1 MSLLEYWNVDADD
14 NSDALTAGL
23 IDAIGDGVNALL
35 DPKSTDRD
43 ATSNRER
50 VASAIKATDSRI
62 WELAEALRR
71 TRQDRDD
78 FENAVGAEQ
87 QRVADLEQDVATVT
101 ARAGYVTPRAKHSR
115 GVDRRVSIHLF
126 PYDRTPKP
134 TSRNLLCSRI
144 AGRCSSPSRPL
155 RSPPRAD
162 RRRHRS
168 PQPSRTHRPR
178 RRRSSIRTTARISPR
193 SISRRRTDRA
203 RIAAR
208 RGIRR
213 RRDRLR
219 QTRPERGGH
228 RSSRRR
234 KKRRKHRKQT
244 RAAGNAAG
252 DRDTTPDRLAD
263 RRLAPL
269 SNPNRQ
275 NRPKTR

>member
-101 ARAGYVTPRAKHSR
+101 ARAIAAESSLAEVSKQYVDMKAHAEALAIDITSTRAR
-115 GVDRRVSIHLF
+115 LDEQNDRVDELERQLEERTNER
-126 PYDRTPKP
+126 DRNWHTVVQQNDEIEAV
-134 TSRNLLCSRI
+134 RYQLAQMRQR
-144 AGRCSSPSRPL
+144 AQAADE
-155 RSPPRAD
+155 RAD
-162 RRRHRS
+162 RA
-168 PQPSRTHRPR
+168 SRGR
-178 RRRSSIRTTARISPR
+178 
-193 SISRRRTDRA
+193 
-203 RIAAR
+203 
-208 RGIRR
+208 
-213 RRDRLR
+213 
-219 QTRPERGGH
+219 
-228 RSSRRR
+228 
-234 KKRRKHRKQT
+234 
-244 RAAGNAAG
+244 
-252 DRDTTPDRLAD
+252 
-263 RRLAPL
+263 
-269 SNPNRQ
+269 
-275 NRPKTR
+275 

>member
-101 ARAGYVTPRAKHSR
+101 ARAIDITSTRAR
-115 GVDRRVSIHLF
+115 LDEQNDRVDELERQLEERTNER
-126 PYDRTPKP
+126 DRNWHTVVQQNDEIEAV
-134 TSRNLLCSRI
+134 RYQLAQMRQR
-144 AGRCSSPSRPL
+144 AQAADE
-155 RSPPRAD
+155 RAD
-162 RRRHRS
+162 R
-168 PQPSRTHRPR
+168 
-178 RRRSSIRTTARISPR
+178 
-193 SISRRRTDRA
+193 
-203 RIAAR
+203 AAR
-208 RGIRR
+208 GR
-213 RRDRLR
+213 
-219 QTRPERGGH
+219 
-228 RSSRRR
+228 
-234 KKRRKHRKQT
+234 
-244 RAAGNAAG
+244 
-252 DRDTTPDRLAD
+252 
-263 RRLAPL
+263 
-269 SNPNRQ
+269 
-275 NRPKTR
+275 